1 MFEITKIKYSKTITS
16 LRGISILGVLLY
28 HAKFDFFKGGYLGVD
43 VFFVISGYLIG
54 NIILSKLTTQTFFF
68 KDFYIRRARRLLP
81 ALFASL
87 FFTYVLNYFLLLP
100 SDFEQFKNSIVYV
113 LTFTGNI
120 YFWNNTDYFSPSTDI
135 LSLSHLWS
143 LGVEEQFYLLFPILL
158 FIVFKN
164 KLLKRYLKQF
174 ISLVIILSFL
184 YNLFDFYHIPID
196 CPTTNC
202 IEVTNFYW
210 LHTRLWELMFGSI
223 LCFFKLNIFKKI
235 KTQYVLLTGVA
246 LVLISFSFIDDTF
259 RHPGIFTLP
268 TILGTGL
275 VIVSST
281 IQDEN
286 FLSNS
291 KSMYIL
297 GKISYSLY
305 LIHFPL
311 FVIRNYFD
319 FELKILNSL
328 DVLPYLLIV
337 VSIIIGYFMW
347 KFIEEPFRQIN
358 NLTNKKFLITSSSI
372 FVGLL
377 ILSSSLFPIKTQ
389 SNMEKNFIYDTDFQ
403 INRDCFFEII
413 NTELLEDC
421 LSTENNDEVLIIGS
435 SIAQNIYKGLL
446 ENTEFEVNYVSIPGC
461 PPLIDNYS
469 KDILNFNEEKCEDF
483 YRQVMKILKD
493 NEYHKVLIVYDWS
506 QLIFDKN
513 LLTENL
519 VIEMV
524 DNFSV
529 FAELDN
535 LVIVGQPISWENQ
548 LRVLVSREV
557 NIFNKSLAQYNNIY
571 LVDNLFDSDIRMKEY
586 VSQRGVSYYSLVDLF
601 CTNKKCKLYEK
612 LGNKY
617 YFISPDYQH
626 LTDYFSKKLAIS
638 LNNFLLEK

>member
-28 HAKFDFFKGGYLGVD
+28 HAKFDLFKGGYLGVD

-54 NIILSKLTTQTFFF
+54 NIILSKLTTQTFIF
-68 KDFYIRRARRLLP
+68 KDFYLRRARRLLP

-100 SDFEQFKNSIVYV
+100 SDFEQFKNSILYV

-120 YFWNNTDYFSPSTDI
+120 YFWKNTDYFSPSTDI

-143 LGVEEQFYLLFPILL
+143 LGVEEQFYLLFPIIL
-158 FIVFKN
+158 FVVYKN
-164 KLLKRYLKQF
+164 KLFKRYLKQL
-174 ISLVIILSFL
+174 ISLVIIFSFL
-184 YNLFDFYHIPID
+184 YNLFDFYHVPVD

-210 LHTRLWELMFGSI
+210 LHTRLWEIMFGSI
-223 LCFFKLNIFKKI
+223 LCFFKLNKFKKF
-235 KTQYVLLTGVA
+235 KTEYILLTGVA
-246 LVLISFSFIDDTF
+246 LVLTSFSFIDETF
-259 RHPGIFTLP
+259 RHPGIYTLP

-275 VIVSST
+275 IIISSR
-281 IQDEN
+281 IKDEN

-291 KSMYIL
+291 KLMYIL

-319 FELKILNSL
+319 FELKIINSF
-328 DVLPYLLIV
+328 DALPYLLII
-337 VSIIIGYFMW
+337 VSIIIAYFMW
-347 KFIEEPFRQIN
+347 KFIEEPFRKN
-358 NLTNKKFLITSSSI
+358 NYVSNKIFLITSSSI

-377 ILSSSLFPIKTQ
+377 ILSTSLLPIKSQ
-389 SNMEKNFIYDTDFQ
+389 SNLEQNFIYDTDFQ

-421 LSTENNDEVLIIGS
+421 LSTENKDTVLIIGS
-435 SIAQNIYKGLL
+435 SISQNIYKGLV

-469 KDILNFNEEKCEDF
+469 KNILNFNEEKCEDF
-483 YRQVMKILKD
+483 YRQVIKILND

-513 LLTENL
+513 LLSENL
-519 VIEMV
+519 VTEMV
-524 DNFSV
+524 VNFSE
-529 FAELDN
+529 FAELDS
-535 LVIVGQPISWENQ
+535 LIIIGQPVSWENQ
-548 LRVLVSREV
+548 LRILVSREV
-557 NIFNKSLAQYNNIY
+557 NIFNKSLDQYNNIY
-571 LVDNLFDSDIRMKEY
+571 LIDNLFDSDLRMKEY
-586 VSQRGVSYYSLVDLF
+586 SSQMGVSYYSLVDLF
-601 CTNKKCKLYEK
+601 CINEKCKLYEK
-612 LGNKY
+612 VDNQY
-617 YFISPDYQH
+617 YFTSPDYQH
-626 LTDYFSKKLAIS
+626 ITDYFSKKVAIS
-638 LNNFLLEK
+638 LKNFLLEK